1 MNFSKPRYWD
11 DKFSFIS
18 LLLLPISFIIVVLA
32 YLKKNITHK
41 IKHKIKVICIGN
53 LYVGGTGK
61 TPLAIDLV
69 KSLNKHSKK
78 TTLIKKFYK
87 NHIDEFNLIKSNKI
101 SYFSDKSRNAAI
113 LKAKK
118 NKYNVMVLDDGF
130 QDPSFYKDLSIICFN
145 EKQLIGNGRV
155 IPAGPLRES
164 IQSIKNAKII
174 VINGKKNI
182 KFERKILAISKSI
195 KIYYSKYRPVNS
207 KEFKSHNLI
216 AFAGIGNPENFFSL
230 LKESK
235 FKVKQTISYPD
246 HYKFS
251 KNELLKIISTAK
263 KNNLKIITTEKDYY
277 RIKHLRLND
286 IKYLKTKLEIKNKNK
301 LIKNILEY
309 IK

>member
-1 MNFSKPRYWD
+1 MHFRKPRYWD

-32 YLKKNITHK
+32 FIKKSITHK
-41 IKHKIKVICIGN
+41 IKHKIKVICVGN
-53 LYVGGTGK
+53 LYLGGTGK

-69 KSLNKHSKK
+69 KSLKKLGKK

-101 SYFSDKSRNAAI
+101 SYFSDKNRNTAI

-118 NKYNVMVLDDGF
+118 NKYNVVVLDDGF

-145 EKQLIGNGRV
+145 EKQLIGNGRI
-155 IPAGPLRES
+155 IPAGPLR
-164 IQSIKNAKII
+164 QSISSLKNSKII

-182 KFERKILAISKSI
+182 KFEQKILAISKSI
-195 KIYYSKYRPVNS
+195 EIYYSNYRPVNTN
-207 KEFKSHNLI
+207 EFKNYDLI

-235 FKVKQTISYPD
+235 LKVKKTISYPD

-263 KNNLKIITTEKDYY
+263 KNNLKIITTEKDHY
-277 RIKHLRLND
+277 RIKHFKLKD
-286 IKYLKTKLEIKNKNK
+286 IRYLKTKLEIKNKNK

>member
-1 MNFSKPRYWD
+1 MNFRKPRYWD
-11 DKFSFIS
+11 NKFSFIS
-18 LLLLPISFIIVVLA
+18 LFLLPVSFIIVILTF
-32 YLKKNITHK
+32 LKKNITRK
-41 IKHKIKVICIGN
+41 IKHKIKVICVGN
-53 LYVGGTGK
+53 LYLGGTGK

-69 KSLNKHSKK
+69 KSLKKHDKK
-78 TTLIKKFYK
+78 TALIKKFYK

-118 NKYNVMVLDDGF
+118 NKYNVAVLDDGY
-130 QDPSFYKDLSIICFN
+130 QDPSFHKDLSIICFN
-145 EKQLIGNGRV
+145 EKQLIGNGRI

-164 IQSIKNAKII
+164 IRSLKNSKII

-182 KFERKILAISKSI
+182 KFEQKILAISKSI
-195 KIYYSKYRPVNS
+195 EIYYSKYKPVNTN
-207 KEFKSHNLI
+207 EFKNYNLI

-235 FKVKQTISYPD
+235 FKIKKTISYPD

-251 KNELLKIISTAK
+251 KNELLKIISIAK
-263 KNNLKIITTEKDYY
+263 RNKLKIITTEKDYY
-277 RIKHLRLND
+277 RIKHFKLKD

>member
-1 MNFSKPRYWD
+1 MNFTKPRYWN
-11 DKFSFIS
+11 DKFSLTS
-18 LLLLPISFIIVVLA
+18 LLLLPISYIIVVLA
-32 YLKKNITHK
+32 FLKKSITRK
-41 IKHKIKVICIGN
+41 IKHKIKVICVGN
-53 LYVGGTGK
+53 LYLGGTGK
-61 TPLAIDLV
+61 TPLAINLV
-69 KSLNKHSKK
+69 KSLKNHGKK

-101 SYFSDKSRNAAI
+101 SYFFDKKRNTAI
-113 LKAKK
+113 LKAKQ
-118 NKYNVMVLDDGF
+118 NKYNVVVLDDGF

-145 EKQLIGNGRV
+145 EKQLIGNGRI

-164 IQSIKNAKII
+164 IRSLKNSKII

-182 KFERKILAISKSI
+182 KFEQKILAISKLI
-195 KIYYSKYRPVNS
+195 KIYYSNYKPVNTN
-207 KEFKSHNLI
+207 EFKNYNLI
-216 AFAGIGNPENFFSL
+216 AFAGIGNPNNFFSL

-235 FKVKQTISYPD
+235 FKVKKTISYPD

-251 KNELLKIISTAK
+251 KNELLNIISIAK

-277 RIKHLRLND
+277 RIKHFKLND

-301 LIKNILEY
+301 FIKNILEY

>member
-1 MNFSKPRYWD
+1 MNFNKPRYWD
-11 DKFSFIS
+11 DKFSLIS
-18 LLLLPISFIIVVLA
+18 LLLLPISVIIVLLA
-32 YLKKNITHK
+32 FLKKNITHK
-41 IKHKIKVICIGN
+41 IKHKIKVICVGN
-53 LYVGGTGK
+53 LYLGGTGK

-69 KSLNKHSKK
+69 KSLKKHDKK
-78 TTLIKKFYK
+78 TALIKKFYK

-118 NKYNVMVLDDGF
+118 NKYNVAVLDDGY
-130 QDPSFYKDLSIICFN
+130 QDPSFHKDLSIICFN
-145 EKQLIGNGRV
+145 EKQLIGNGRI

-164 IQSIKNAKII
+164 IRSLKNSKII

-182 KFERKILAISKSI
+182 KFEQKILAISKLI
-195 KIYYSKYRPVNS
+195 KIYYSNYKPVNTN
-207 KEFKSHNLI
+207 EFKNYNLI

-235 FKVKQTISYPD
+235 LKVKKTISYPD

-251 KNELLKIISTAK
+251 KNELLKIISIAK
-263 KNNLKIITTEKDYY
+263 RNKLKIITTEKDYY
-277 RIKHLRLND
+277 RIKHFKLKD
-286 IKYLKTKLEIKNKNK
+286 IRYLKTKLEIKNKNK

>member
-1 MNFSKPRYWD
+1 MNFTKPRYWD
-11 DKFSFIS
+11 DKFSLIS
-18 LLLLPISFIIVVLA
+18 LLLLPISLIIVVLA
-32 YLKKNITHK
+32 IVKKNITRK
-41 IKHKIKVICIGN
+41 IKHKIKVICVGN
-53 LYVGGTGK
+53 LYLGGTGK

-69 KSLNKHSKK
+69 KSLKNHGKK

-87 NHIDEFNLIKSNKI
+87 NHVDEFNLIKSNKI
-101 SYFSDKSRNAAI
+101 SYFFDKTRNTAI
-113 LKAKK
+113 SKAKK
-118 NKYNVMVLDDGF
+118 NKYNVVVLDDGF

-145 EKQLIGNGRV
+145 EKQLIGNGRI

-164 IQSIKNAKII
+164 MRSLKNAKII

-182 KFERKILAISKSI
+182 KFEQKILAISKCI

-207 KEFKSHNLI
+207 KEFKNYNLI
-216 AFAGIGNPENFFSL
+216 AFSGIGNPENFFSL

-235 FKVKQTISYPD
+235 LKVTKVISYPD

-277 RIKHLRLND
+277 RIKHFKLNE
-286 IKYLKTKLEIKNKNK
+286 IRYLKTKLEIKNKDK
-301 LIKNILEY
+301 FFKNVLEY